1 MPLVRTFDHQVSNAL
16 LPLLLESE
24 FDFPLVEVHGFFGHD
39 KRRQRFL
46 GVRCFFLGGNVV
58 EGRLFLDWLLVDG
71 YLWDFEGRFFL
82 LDRDERLEELL
93 NDVPYLRLLF

>member
-1 MPLVRTFDHQVSNAL
+1 MERSF
-16 LPLLLESE
+16 
-24 FDFPLVEVHGFFGHD
+24 
-39 KRRQRFL
+39 
-46 GVRCFFLGGNVV
+46 
-58 EGRLFLDWLLVDG
+58 FLDWLLVDG